1 MKINKDLA
9 RSLHRLA
16 KKSNDKKEGKSI
28 KERTYPKIKLYN
40 LRGQVVGEIGQ
51 GESID
56 YQELLLKK
64 RR

>member
-1 MKINKDLA
+1 MKINKNLVW
-9 RSLHRLA
+9 SLHRLA
-16 KKSNDKKEGKSI
+16 KKSDDKKEGKSI

-56 YQELLLKK
+56 YQKLSKK
-64 RR
+64 